1 MTDEERLR
9 HLLRTAVQR
18 TAVPGPSRDLWPLIV
33 SRSEARSAWSW
44 LDLSLAAAV
53 AIALLLSPGWLW
65 LLAYHL

>member
-18 TAVPGPSRDLWPLIV
+18 TAVPSPSRNLWPLIV
-33 SRSEARSAWSW
+33 SRSEAPRGWSW
-44 LDLSLAAAV
+44 LDLSLAAVV
-53 AIALLLSPGWLW
+53 AIALLMYPGRLW

>member
-9 HLLRTAVQR
+9 HLLRTAVQP

-33 SRSEARSAWSW
+33 SRSEAPVAWSW
-44 LDLSLAAAV
+44 LDLSMTAVV
-53 AIALLLSPGWLW
+53 AIALLMYPGWLW